1 MVIDLPS
8 EYEQMIQRKIER
20 GKYASTSEVVN
31 EALRVMKQSDDYLL
45 LNREEIRRKI
55 AEGMEALR
63 GERT

>member
-55 AEGMEALR
+55 AEGMESLR